1 MGLMIEL
8 IRLSLHKL
16 TSALTHFNLRG
27 FVVIC
32 LLGTFGTTSSIAN
45 ETKSSNPLVIG
56 IYDGLWP
63 CAEKDATGYKGL
75 TIDIWNK
82 IANRH
87 SLDYIIKPLPSI
99 DGLVNAAE
107 KNEVDLVIS
116 CHVIT
121 PERASRVDFSVPFS
135 YSSIAILSKKKE
147 AASLQFAA
155 RVLTNGRVIKSFI
168 LLLLVT
174 LIAALALKRQVSDD
188 SSVGRIWSILILGS
202 GVHSFLSNK
211 KRTHFPVLTVT
222 GLRLILVSILVGTT
236 ASVVFEE
243 DKPRDASKISRNQL
257 STLISEGLGIV
268 SRTSTEPW
276 AQKKLN
282 ELRIPGNY
290 SDIKLFPREE
300 AMIDSLKSGEID
312 HVVAYNIRFPYY
324 MHLLGNTKDYHA
336 SFVINSQTPIAFI
349 FSAKLSQSLRRLINS
364 ELAALNHDG
373 TISNIEK
380 YWISSLD

>member
-1 MGLMIEL
+1 MIKP
-8 IRLSLHKL
+8 IRSPLRKLSK
-16 TSALTHFNLRG
+16 ALTLFKLPS
-27 FVVIC
+27 FLVIC
-32 LLGTFGTTSSIAN
+32 LLATFGSTSAIAN
-45 ETKSSNPLVIG
+45 EPESSNPLVIG

-107 KNEVDLVIS
+107 KNEVDLVVS
-116 CHVIT
+116 CHVVT

-135 YSSIAILSKKKE
+135 YSSIAILSRTKE
-147 AASLQFAA
+147 VASLQFAA
-155 RVLTNGRVIKSFI
+155 RVLTNERVIKSFI
-168 LLLLVT
+168 LLLVVT
-174 LIAALALKRQVSDD
+174 LIAAFALKRQVSDD
-188 SSVGRIWSILILGS
+188 SSVERIWSILILGS

-211 KRTHFPVLTVT
+211 KRTHFPILTVT
-222 GLRLILVSILVGTT
+222 GLRLVLVSILVGTT

-243 DKPRDASKISRNQL
+243 DKPRDASKISRTQL
-257 STLISEGLGIV
+257 STLISEGLGVV
-268 SRTSTEPW
+268 SKTSTEPW
-276 AQKKLN
+276 VQKKLN
-282 ELRIPGNY
+282 ELRIPGDY

-300 AMIDSLKSGEID
+300 AMIDSLRSGEIN
-312 HVVAYNIRFPYY
+312 HVIAYNIRFPYY
-324 MHLLGNTKDYHA
+324 RQLLGDTKDYHA

-349 FSAKLSQSLRRLINS
+349 FSAKLSQPLRRIINS

-373 TISNIEK
+373 TIANIEK
-380 YWISSLD
+380 YWISSLN